1 MNCDSGF
8 PFSAIIATWQ
18 ENPSYPQRFS
28 HIQPSRTDRG
38 KSSSS
43 YGGFSAAPFEY
54 YLCGPPAM
62 IEASKKM
69 LEKRNVPVANIA
81 FDEF

>member
-43 YGGFSAAPFEY
+43 YGGFSAAPIDYKIRE
-54 YLCGPPAM
+54 PPAQALKA
-62 IEASKKM
+62 IFFILAF
-69 LEKRNVPVANIA
+69 PIA
-81 FDEF
+81 T